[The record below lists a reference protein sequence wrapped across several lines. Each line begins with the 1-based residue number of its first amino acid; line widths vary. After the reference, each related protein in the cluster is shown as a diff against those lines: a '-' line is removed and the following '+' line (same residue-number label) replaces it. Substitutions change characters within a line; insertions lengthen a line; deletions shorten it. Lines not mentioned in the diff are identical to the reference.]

1 MANLLD
7 DIVDMEVSTPA
18 SGPISAIP
26 SGSATQSSR
35 GKFSCYGVV
44 VTEPKE
50 LKNEKQTIGIRVM
63 LLGPLP
69 KTITPSSNNTS
80 DRFEDGGFKFV
91 CVPSQRE
98 DGADGKAAKAKFDA
112 DPENSGKHFVY
123 QRKIRLDKRFPL
135 FAGSVI
141 KIEIARNSDSLK
153 EFKAIRSLKD
163 LKTDVDL
170 FETGFV
176 FHFSITEVLYS
187 PYTNPNGKYV
197 ESNKFSCKM
206 FDFVGH
212 QSMLSGDVAGFFN
225 RTLQVVGMTA
235 MKELHPILIDP
246 YYSFSTHR
254 KEKTLQPQQSVQG
267 KAIRDTKGNCLT
279 DKSCELVNR
288 FDVLAHQPPRT
299 QNPKRD
305 FNDKDAELY
314 ITGFDHD
321 GEKIQ
326 PPFEVNVLSIKNTTA
341 APIPQNFSYEK
352 DNVRK
357 PMYKASG
364 MTRQIVRN
372 KGEAQK
378 QDFATSI
385 AIFDNAMSAS
395 GMENDEHRMSLLP
408 FMWQNTGLL
417 VYSYIK
423 ADTATYADQMPNP
436 PRLEFAQSGKP
447 GVKKNTGVL
456 CDLVAAIINSC
467 YGISWDTVL
476 KLFKRGQCFDE
487 GMISVNMKRTG
498 ENHFVPIMQT
508 VKDNKDKN
516 RVPAVINL
524 TECKFNLED
533 LKKAGTHST
542 FLLFNLAQKSP
553 KEMTYKKLIETAEEM
568 IKEAM
573 SEQVTQLTEQGKTKE
588 EIDEICKTR
597 FIDKKDRN
605 LFNVLSSVVGD
616 TILASLPKHDDDPDE
631 YKFPTKDLEDI
642 FCLGEGYQIHWT
654 VFAIEKSLLKN
665 RGLEHYVGC
674 CVEEDRIWPEFQDEE
689 KRMII
694 QAHNERKKAAT
705 MQGASSALAAKKK
718 EEDEQTP
725 TSPVPGEGGNTD
737 DMQLSLAEQLSYLE
751 AEQSVNSPP
760 CSPNYYS
767 TEIAKVKKQMEEE
780 KKLSEQ
786 DMPSLGGVKR
796 MKDEDEEDNASGDQ
810 KRQASDDEQ
819 DGQAAPLSLPV
830 GMH

>member
-1 MANLLD
+1 MADLLD
-7 DIVDMEVSTPA
+7 DIVDMEVSAPT

-26 SGSATQSSR
+26 SGSANQSSR
-35 GKFSCYGVV
+35 GKFSCYAVV

-50 LKNEKQTIGIRVM
+50 LKSEKQPINVRVM
-63 LLGPLP
+63 LLGPLSQ
-69 KTITPSSNNTS
+69 TITPSSSNTS
-80 DRFEDGGFKFV
+80 DRFEAGGFKFV
-91 CVPSQRE
+91 CVPSQRD

-112 DPENSGKHFVY
+112 DPENAGKRFVY
-123 QRKIRLDKRFPL
+123 QRHIRADKRFPL

-141 KIEIARNSDSLK
+141 NIEIGRTNNDSLK
-153 EFKAIRSLKD
+153 EYKALRSVKD
-163 LKTDVDL
+163 LTSDVEL

-176 FHFSITEVLYS
+176 FHFSITEALYS
-187 PYTNPNGKYV
+187 TYTSSGGKDV
-197 ESNKFSCKM
+197 ERISFSCKT

-212 QSMLSGDVAGFFN
+212 QSMLSGDVAAWFN
-225 RTLQVVGMTA
+225 RTLQVVGMTC
-235 MKELHPILIDP
+235 MKELRPLLIDP

-254 KEKTLQPQQSVQG
+254 KEKTLQAQQSVQG
-267 KAIRDTKGNCLT
+267 KAIKDTKGKCLT
-279 DKSCELVNR
+279 DASREVLDR

-299 QNPKRD
+299 QNTKRD
-305 FNDKDAELY
+305 FNEKDAELY
-314 ITGFDHD
+314 VTGFEHD

-326 PPFEVNVLSIKNTTA
+326 PPFDVTVMRIKNTTA
-341 APIPQNFSYEK
+341 APIPDNFSYEK

-357 PMYKASG
+357 PMYKAAG
-364 MTRQIVRN
+364 VTRQIVR
-372 KGEAQK
+372 KDGKVEK

-395 GMENDEHRMSLLP
+395 GMENDVHRMSLMP

-423 ADTATYADQMPNP
+423 SDTATYADQMPDP
-436 PRLEFAQSGKP
+436 PRLDFAQSGKP

-456 CDLVAAIINSC
+456 CDLVAAILNSC
-467 YGISWDTVL
+467 YGINWDTVL

-487 GMISVNMKRTG
+487 GMINVNMKLTG

-516 RVPAVINL
+516 KVPAVINL
-524 TECKFNLED
+524 TECKFKLED

-568 IKEAM
+568 IKEAEE
-573 SEQVTQLTEQGKTKE
+573 SLVAELTEQGKTAE
-588 EIDEICKTR
+588 EIEETCKAK
-597 FIDKKDRN
+597 FADKKERN
-605 LFNVLSSVVGD
+605 LFTALAGVVGE
-616 TILASLPKHDDDPDE
+616 TILAALPKHDDDPAD

-642 FCLGEGYQIHWT
+642 FALGDGYQIHWT
-654 VFAIEKSLLKN
+654 VFAIEKSLLKT
-665 RGLEHYVGC
+665 RGLENYVGC

-689 KRMII
+689 KRMMI
-694 QAHNERKKAAT
+694 QAHNERKKAAA
-705 MQGASSALAAKKK
+705 MQAASSALAAKKQ
-718 EEDEQTP
+718 EGA
-725 TSPVPGEGGNTD
+725 PVAAPPAKD
-737 DMQLSLAEQLSYLE
+737 DMSMSLAEQLDYLE
-751 AEQSVNSPP
+751 TEQQLSSPP
-760 CSPNYYS
+760 GSPNHYA

-780 KKLSEQ
+780 KKLADQ

-796 MKDEDEEDNASGDQ
+796 MKDDDEEETQTGDN
-810 KRQASDDEQ
+810 KRQAADDEQ
-819 DGQAAPLSLPV
+819 DEQAVPFSLPV